1 MKWQDESERWLLELV
16 RAGMDSRP
24 PQLRESLTGEAG
36 RKVYRRALQQAV
48 TGVAYDGMTLLPP
61 AQRPDRQLLLE
72 WYGRTQLLEQ
82 ENLRQRQML
91 AQLLKAYRTEGC
103 EPVLLKGMGLGHYYS
118 NPLRRQP
125 GDIDLYFPEQYEAAN
140 RLAATWPGVTF
151 HPETAYHRSFTW
163 QGVEVEHHRIFVDF
177 YHPRN
182 RKEWAGL
189 AERLQPDRGQLL
201 ELEEGIQVKMLSPQ
215 VNVLYVFLHLLHHF
229 LQTGVGLRQ
238 VCDWVCLWRSV
249 GAQVDRELFCMC
261 LDRLRLRRAA
271 TALAYVAVTYLGLP
285 ATCIPLDI
293 SGKQAQRDG
302 EKMLRDLLDGGNFGM
317 PGGRLQGFV
326 RNRHWKNL
334 PCYGR
339 ALWRQARLYGF
350 CPREVRAYPL
360 MWVKSKIRK
369 NA

>member
-1 MKWQDESERWLLELV
+1 MLNIFESQLLELIK
-16 RAGMDSRP
+16 AGLWGVCPDR
-24 PQLRESLTGEAG
+24 SLFSSVVDWEKIYVAA
-36 RKVYRRALQQAV
+36 RRQSVL
-48 TGVAYDGMTLLPP
+48 GVAYDGILLLPV
-61 AQRPDRQLLLE
+61 QLQPTKKILLSWFVVVQQIE
-72 WYGRTQLLEQ
+72 RMNRKMNQGIVDLIGRLQVVGLQPL
-82 ENLRQRQML
+82 
-91 AQLLKAYRTEGC
+91 
-103 EPVLLKGMGLGHYYS
+103 LLKGQGLAQYYRNS
-118 NPLRRQP
+118 LHRQP
-125 GDIDLYFPEQYEAAN
+125 GDIDLFFFDRYDEAIAW
-140 RLAATWPGVTF
+140 AASLDGVKF
-151 HPETAYHRSFTW
+151 HPDTTYHRSFEW
-163 QGVEVEHHRIFVDF
+163 QGNLIEIHSQYVDF
-177 YHPRN
+177 YHSYN
-182 RKEWAGL
+182 KKIWKD
-189 AERLQPDRGQLL
+189 LQKSIPLL
-201 ELEEGIQVKMLSPQ
+201 GDAVLKIEDSCILIPAAQM
-215 VNVLYVFLHLLHHF
+215 NVLYVFLHLMHHF

-249 GAQVDRELFCMC
+249 GAQVDRELFCTC

-271 TALAYVAVTYLGLP
+271 TALVYVAVTYLGLP
-285 ATCIPLDI
+285 AASVPLDI
-293 SGKQAQRDG
+293 SGKQAKRDG